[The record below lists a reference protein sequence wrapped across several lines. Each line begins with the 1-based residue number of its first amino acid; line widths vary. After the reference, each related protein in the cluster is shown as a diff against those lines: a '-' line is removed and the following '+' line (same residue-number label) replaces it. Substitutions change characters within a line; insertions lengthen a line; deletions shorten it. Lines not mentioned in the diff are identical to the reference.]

1 MAAGFGAGDN
11 PEAKRRKLGEAL
23 GAIPETLRFKEDL
36 DLFLDIQEE
45 GAREQPPPEQA
56 RAAALFALC
65 ERIMLAAELRPVL
78 CILEDAHWIDP
89 STLDLFT
96 MLLERLQSAGVLV
109 VITFRP
115 EFTCPW
121 TQLPYAT
128 LLKLSRLSRTQCHD
142 LIEALLEGRKLPED
156 YLAKLIEKT
165 DGIPFFIEEV
175 LRSLFEAGDLDE
187 TASASRVAGSIP
199 DSLNDTLLSRLDRD
213 PDAKRVAQ
221 VASVI
226 GREFSAGLLSDLTGM
241 PPGLLDASLESLV
254 SSSIILRSHSPS
266 GPSYSFKHGLLQE
279 AAYATLLLR
288 NRRRLHQRTAELLLS
303 NNEEFARYQPEVIAR
318 HYDEAGMPEQAAEAW
333 LAAGRYAVGRGAY
346 REALQHLK
354 DGLSAVSSLQDTPQ
368 RHRLELPLQM
378 CIAETLRSARF
389 TGGDDAKKACRRAR
403 KLSETLGDTA
413 NLMKVLRLEFS
424 LNFNRPDTQGVKQ
437 VAHEFTVLAE
447 RTNDPVAFLL
457 GHQSHGCLYVF
468 MGEFEEGNRELRR
481 ALEVA
486 KSITEEGVLRSLHFP
501 TTALNYLTF
510 ANLLLGR
517 VETADAYWEEALEV
531 AAKDGKFAR
540 VLGLSNSLIFQL
552 LQRNDEG
559 YRDHISEIS
568 ASSAILGS
576 NYWQQLLRLHQ
587 GLIMAAEA
595 DMTYASGL
603 VFDALKVFKENA
615 IEIEVPFYLG
625 ILAER
630 LLNRGKA
637 DLARQIL
644 RDAVTRAEK
653 TGERW
658 FLAELYRLR
667 GLAMLEEEPGSAL
680 FDLRQAVA
688 LADNQHAAL
697 FRLRAA
703 ASLLEASEGA
713 ATTRHALVALQ
724 QALRFFEGERARSLP
739 DVRRAEALLAKMSAA

>member
-1 MAAGFGAGDN
+1 M
-11 PEAKRRKLGEAL
+11 
-23 GAIPETLRFKEDL
+23 
-36 DLFLDIQEE
+36 
-45 GAREQPPPEQA
+45 
-56 RAAALFALC
+56 
-65 ERIMLAAELRPVL
+65 
-78 CILEDAHWIDP
+78 
-89 STLDLFT
+89 
-96 MLLERLQSAGVLV
+96 
-109 VITFRP
+109 
-115 EFTCPW
+115 
-121 TQLPYAT
+121 
-128 LLKLSRLSRTQCHD
+128 
-142 LIEALLEGRKLPED
+142 
-156 YLAKLIEKT
+156 
-165 DGIPFFIEEV
+165 
-175 LRSLFEAGDLDE
+175 
-187 TASASRVAGSIP
+187 
-199 DSLNDTLLSRLDRD
+199 LSRLDRD

-241 PPGLLDASLESLV
+241 PPDLLESALASLV

-303 NNEEFARYQPEVIAR
+303 NNGDLARYQPEIIAR

-354 DGLSAVSSLQDTPQ
+354 DGLTAVSCLQDTPQ

-378 CIAETLRSARF
+378 CVAETLRSARF
-389 TGGDDAKKACRRAR
+389 TGGDDAKKACKRAR
-403 KLSETLGDTA
+403 RLCELLGDTA

-424 LNFNRPDTQGVKQ
+424 LNFNRPDIQGVKQ
-437 VAHEFTVLAE
+437 VTREFTVLAE
-447 RTNDPVAFLL
+447 RTNDPIAYLL
-457 GHQSHGCLYVF
+457 GHQSRGCLNVF
-468 MGEFEEGNRELRR
+468 MGDFEAGDHELRC

-486 KSITEEGVLRSLHFP
+486 QSIKEEGVLRSLHFP

-510 ANLLLGR
+510 ANLLMGR
-517 VETADAYWEEALEV
+517 VETASGFWEEALEV

-540 VLGLSNSLIFQL
+540 ILGLSNSLIFQL
-552 LQRNDEG
+552 LQRNDKG

-587 GLIMAAEA
+587 GLILAAEG
-595 DMTYASGL
+595 DMDYAQGL
-603 VFDALKVFKENA
+603 VSNAVKVFKENA

-637 DLARQIL
+637 DMAREIL
-644 RDAVTRAEK
+644 GEAVMRAEK

-680 FDLRQAVA
+680 FNLRQALSTA
-688 LADNQHAAL
+688 EKQRAAL

-703 ASLLEASEGA
+703 ASLLEISEGSTA
-713 ATTRHALVALQ
+713 QRQAR
-724 QALRFFEGERARSLP
+724 QALEEALEFFEGETARALP
-739 DVRRAEALLAKMSAA
+739 DVRMAEALLSKSSAA